1 MVGSL
6 PFMIDFVQ
14 ALALV
19 AGLSWGYGLFR
30 RHIARPGWAPLVL
43 GVLFG
48 CVAVLEMNTPL
59 EPVPGLIID
68 LRAVPIVL
76 AGAFLG
82 WRGALVCVAIAI
94 AARLSLGGVGMVAG
108 VSAILIAAAGGLAW
122 NYMTRHV
129 AQRKARHL
137 VWLALATSLSL
148 VGGVFLPFE
157 LSAWFFGEVALP
169 LAAIYLVSVPLVAA
183 LLERERIL
191 VEQDKVSDIGE
202 GIDADTGLRGQ
213 DRFARDV
220 AHATASGAYAP
231 MAGAIIV
238 KIRDRGFLTG
248 QWGQSVIGHL
258 LGGLR
263 HRFAQF
269 DQSGRVVGIKNDG
282 CFLISVAAK
291 DWARVDEFRAELV
304 RTAAEGVMA
313 LPNGQST
320 RVAVTTRLVRFSD
333 PADVAAVRNDLE
345 ARNPNHVAAARL
357 IKATSTARKPKTD
370 ETEHTA
376 LEANDGLFA
385 HADALIGSRG
395 S

>member
-1 MVGSL
+1 MVVSL

-14 ALALV
+14 ALALA
-19 AGLSWGYGLFR
+19 AGLSWGYGLFL

-59 EPVPGLIID
+59 EPFPGLIID
-68 LRAVPIVL
+68 LRAIPIAL
-76 AGAFLG
+76 SGAFLG

-108 VSAILIAAAGGLAW
+108 VAAILIAAGTGLAW
-122 NYMTRHV
+122 HYMTRHV
-129 AQRKARHL
+129 SQRRAKHL
-137 VWLALATSLSL
+137 IWLAPATSLSL
-148 VGGVFLPFE
+148 LGGVLLPGE
-157 LSAWFFGEVALP
+157 LSAWFFAEVALP
-169 LAAIYLVSVPLVAA
+169 LGVIYLLSVPLVAA

-191 VEQDKVSDIGE
+191 VEKDKVPNIGE
-202 GIDADTGLRGQ
+202 GIDAETGLRGQ
-213 DRFARDV
+213 ERFARDV

-231 MAGAIIV
+231 IAGAIIV

-248 QWGQSVIGHL
+248 QWGQSVMGHL

-269 DQSGRVVGIKNDG
+269 DHGDRVVGIKNDG

-291 DWARVDEFRAELV
+291 DWARVDKFRADLV
-304 RTAAEGVMA
+304 RAAAEGVMA

-333 PADVAAVRNDLE
+333 PANVAAVRNDLE
-345 ARNPNHVAAARL
+345 VRDRNRVAAARL
-357 IKATSTARKPKTD
+357 IKATSTARKPNVD
-370 ETEHTA
+370 AAEPAA